1 MKVLRVTYRHRKR
14 KHLKIVTFLQCPEGH
29 DKMMKQQE
37 WVEVEDKE
45 EGKALTSK
53 VEEVT

>member
-1 MKVLRVTYRHRKR
+1 MKVLRVPYRHRKR
-14 KHLKIVTFLQCPEGH
+14 KHLKMVTFLQCPEGH